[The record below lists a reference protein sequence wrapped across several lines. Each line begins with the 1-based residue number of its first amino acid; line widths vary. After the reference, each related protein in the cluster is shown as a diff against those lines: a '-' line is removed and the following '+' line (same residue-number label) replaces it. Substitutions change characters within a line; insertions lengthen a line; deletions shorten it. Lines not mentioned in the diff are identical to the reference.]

1 MSMTMAKRQIR
12 PSANTVQPGAP
23 KVFGYCRVSSTDQK
37 ENGVSL
43 AEQER
48 RIRGRALE
56 QGWTITEIFVEEAVS
71 GSVPLDERPQGAR
84 LLRAVAA
91 GDVVICAK
99 LDRAFRSAIDAL
111 QTIADFKRR
120 KISLWVLDIGGDC
133 SGNGVSE
140 LVMTILAAVAQFE
153 RERIGERIRDAKAQ
167 LRHQGLHQGGQRP
180 FGWRLGEGGGRTG
193 RTFKLIPDE
202 AEQAAIATM
211 RTMRTAGATLMQIRD
226 RLRAQGHQ
234 ISHQSV
240 ANILARVETA
250 AAGEAA

>member
-1 MSMTMAKRQIR
+1 MARR
-12 PSANTVQPGAP
+12 NLRTPLDPVQPDTP
-23 KVFGYCRVSSTDQK
+23 KVFGYVRVSSTDQA
-37 ENGVSL
+37 EDRVSL

-56 QGWTITEIFVEEAVS
+56 QGWTITEIFIEEAVS

-84 LLRAVAA
+84 LLRAVQP

-133 SGNGVSE
+133 SGNGIFE

-153 RERIGERIRDAKAQ
+153 GERIRDAKSQ
-167 LRHQGLHQGGQRP
+167 MRHQDWHQGGTRP
-180 FGWRLGEGGGRTG
+180 FGYQLSELVGHGRT
-193 RTFKLIPDE
+193 RELVPDP

-211 RTMRTAGATLMQIRD
+211 SKMRTAGASLMVIRD
-226 RLRAQGHQ
+226 TLCAQGFR

-240 ANILARVETA
+240 ANILARGDA
-250 AAGEAA
+250 L